1 MMLRVG
7 ECTGVLY
14 LELVAEQ
21 VSKFLPSS
29 SLEDGCSTKVAPN
42 VVMFV
47 PLGRVLVMLNSGAG
61 RPWPVQV
68 KVVEEVMLTAVYAGC
83 NEISVGGSAERE
95 QLLYTY
101 PPCNFVLE

>member
-1 MMLRVG
+1 MHLFSKSACIHTPTIVMPRVG
-7 ECTGVLY
+7 DCTVVVY
-14 LELVAEQ
+14 CELVAEQ

-29 SLEDGCSTKVAPN
+29 SLEDGCSTKEAPD

-68 KVVEEVMLTAVYAGC
+68 KVVEE
-83 NEISVGGSAERE
+83 
-95 QLLYTY
+95 
-101 PPCNFVLE
+101 P